1 MESFLNLLLSINL
14 QQIIESDKLPIIE
27 IDYASSHL
35 TLPIPTTQKNLVI
48 HAAQW
53 QSPLFF
59 SMIDDVNIFIEIL
72 KNVLL
77 DKSIIVVG
85 AKGSEN

>member
-1 MESFLNLLLSINL
+1 M
-14 QQIIESDKLPIIE
+14 
-27 IDYASSHL
+27 

-59 SMIDDVNIFIEIL
+59 SMIDDVNIFLEIL
-72 KNVLL
+72 RNVVL

-85 AKGSEN
+85 APGAESQNLQISVISSIVNSIKLLIYPL